1 MENNDAFNS
10 AAAPATSEL
19 AFALVDAMQ
28 GRNEGHQFAAVSL
41 LFLLMCRRF
50 NANPGDVLSST
61 GRRVED
67 ALSIGR
73 GEHIRAIKN
82 YIREEL

>member
-1 MENNDAFNS
+1 MEHNDSFHS

-19 AFALVDAMQ
+19 AFSLVDAMQ
-28 GRNEGHQFAAVSL
+28 GKPEGYQFAAVAL

-50 NANPGDVLSST
+50 DANPGDVLSST

-82 YIREEL
+82 YINEEM